1 MGGHIYLFKIFGKN
15 LDIFFLYLAIR
26 GNDFN
31 FFFQYQQAKNIARKS
46 KIDSKIDTFSQID
59 IRDFATLGVEKV
71 FFWTFSKFL

>member
-31 FFFQYQQAKNIARKS
+31 FFFQYQQAKNRARRS
-46 KIDSKIDTFSQID
+46 IMDSKIDTFGQIN
-59 IRDFATLGVEKV
+59 IRDFGHFGVEKV
-71 FFWTFSKFL
+71 IFCLFF